1 MLGQLRASIIYVSKL
16 SLQKCL
22 ENAGISPA
30 MSCSVTNF
38 FADVAVQ
45 KEPIVGSVKELQLQS
60 GLWKSNRQITLLFKA
75 AEIKMLHLTLTQN
88 SS

>member
-45 KEPIVGSVKELQLQS
+45 KEPIVGGGVAIAEWIMEVKQTNYS
-60 GLWKSNRQITLLFKA
+60 PI
-75 AEIKMLHLTLTQN
+75 
-88 SS
+88 